1 MHDQRHKS
9 KRLQSPHEDVLV
21 NDLIPRI
28 AEELH
33 KRFAA
38 RLSEDPERQSISKSR
53 SEDLPR
59 LRSDR
64 ARRRL
69 PVHTPIRSPCENS
82 ERYQGAPLPFNLDR
96 GAATPPPTGI
106 R

>member
-21 NDLIPRI
+21 NDLIPRV
-28 AEELH
+28 AHELH

-38 RLSEDPERQSISKSR
+38 RLSEKPEPLSNSKSQLEDEPRIR
-53 SEDLPR
+53 SN
-59 LRSDR
+59 R
-64 ARRRL
+64 ARRRV
-69 PVHTPIRSPCENS
+69 PVRTPFRSPCDTCEQ
-82 ERYQGAPLPFNLDR
+82 YQRAPLPLNLHNR
-96 GAATPPPTGI
+96 AAAPPTGI

>member
-1 MHDQRHKS
+1 MHDQRHKP

-21 NDLIPRI
+21 NDLIPRV
-28 AEELH
+28 AQELH

-38 RLSEDPERQSISKSR
+38 RLAEKPEPLSNSKSR
-53 SEDLPR
+53 FEEVPR

-69 PVHTPIRSPCENS
+69 PVHTPFRSPCDDC
-82 ERYQGAPLPFNLDR
+82 ERYQRAPLPFNLHH
-96 GAATPPPTGI
+96 GTATPPTGI

>member
-21 NDLIPRI
+21 NDLIPRV
-28 AEELH
+28 AQELH

-38 RLSEDPERQSISKSR
+38 RLSEKPEPLSSSKSR
-53 SEDLPR
+53 FEDVPR

-69 PVHTPIRSPCENS
+69 PVHTPFRSPCDTC
-82 ERYQGAPLPFNLDR
+82 ERYQRAPLPFNLHH
-96 GAATPPPTGI
+96 GTATPPTGI